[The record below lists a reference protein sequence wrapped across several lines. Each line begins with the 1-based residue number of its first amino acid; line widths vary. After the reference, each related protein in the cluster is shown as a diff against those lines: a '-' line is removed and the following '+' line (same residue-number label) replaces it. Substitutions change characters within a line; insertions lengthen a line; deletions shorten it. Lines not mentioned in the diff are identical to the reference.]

1 MTKDRFI
8 VSSYIFES
16 LRGLILLVLLE
27 ITSFCP
33 FPRSGR
39 VINSIKVLLAG
50 HLERILPA
58 LVHCRVDNDVVAAVR
73 RIRGNALPSVQGL
86 RSIILLDLVYEMK
99 LLRVGT
105 RLFVILRPLGSDF
118 ALCTFFT
125 RGDSWLSW
133 DRKGHRVLQACVL
146 EDTRLMRF
154 LILTIVELVGDLR
167 KRLFLIL
174 RRCFY
179 LNYNM
184 SLGGVIVDHVGER
197 VLDADGHGGHRG
209 SLPAV
214 VLGPE
219 VLHGVVGVR
228 ACHELVLELLLLFVS
243 PSLQVV
249 VNKLVHH

>member
-1 MTKDRFI
+1 MFI
-8 VSSYIFES
+8 VNTYIFES
-16 LRGLILLVLLE
+16 LSGLILLVLFQ
-27 ITSFCP
+27 ITSLCH

-39 VINSIKVLLAG
+39 VINGMKILLPG

-58 LVHCRVDNDVVAAVR
+58 LVHGRIDNDVVAAVR
-73 RIRGNALPSVQGL
+73 RIGGNALSSIQGL

-105 RLFVILRPLGSDF
+105 RLLVMLRPLGSGF
-118 ALCTFFT
+118 ALCAFFAW
-125 RGDSWLSW
+125 GDSWLSW
-133 DRKGHRVLQACVL
+133 DRQSNRVLQACVL
-146 EDTRLMRF
+146 DTRLMRF

-167 KRLFLIL
+167 KGLFLIL

-179 LNYNM
+179 LNYNV

-209 SLPAV
+209 GLPTV
-214 VLGPE
+214 VLRPE
-219 VLHGVVGVR
+219 VLHGVVSVR
-228 ACHELVLELLLLFVS
+228 AGHELVLELLLLFVS
-243 PSLQVV
+243 PSLQVA